1 MQTPPLQLSVTCARS
16 LPGRSRA
23 ESEFASSPNMQTGGC
38 TPAAVLDGAPPG
50 PSPARAP
57 GKQQRP
63 GSDSA
68 RRPSARRPRGT
79 PTAPAPRPHA
89 ARTIPKA
96 SHLAVRRGP
105 PTAALCIRPS
115 VRLPAHSRIPPIA
128 GSPALSITVGPA
140 HRRAPHPANRAPRPP
155 PSQSSN
161 PRAPNPSRR
170 RAPCSWTLRVRGAT
184 PPFLGQ
190 RGAGLAPRGLYRCV
204 RGICVL
210 PTAPSLGRSPDVP
223 EPSGCVRCS
232 RCPGSGAGGPW
243 SPGSGRWEALRTAV
257 VLPASTQHG
266 RACPHRFPPPAP
278 SSASRCG
285 RPPERPRTH
294 GIPER
299 ARALPTPPARSWTDP
314 TAKWTGAVGDTEK
327 PLLST
332 CQCPKFPAH

>member
-1 MQTPPLQLSVTCARS
+1 MPTPPLQLSVTCARS

-38 TPAAVLDGAPPG
+38 APAAVLDGAPPG

-68 RRPSARRPRGT
+68 RRSSARRPRGT

-96 SHLAVRRGP
+96 SHLAVRRDP

-115 VRLPAHSRIPPIA
+115 ARLPAHSRIPPIA

-155 PSQSSN
+155 SSQSSN
-161 PRAPNPSRR
+161 PRAPHPSRR

-210 PTAPSLGRSPDVP
+210 PTAPALGRSPDVP

-232 RCPGSGAGGPW
+232 RCPGPGAEFAGCVPARAGPGVREAAGGRPSARPW
-243 SPGSGRWEALRTAV
+243 
-257 VLPASTQHG
+257 
-266 RACPHRFPPPAP
+266 C
-278 SSASRCG
+278 CG
-285 RPPERPRTH
+285 RGAAGLHAARPGLST
-294 GIPER
+294 PVPT
-299 ARALPTPPARSWTDP
+299 ASALP
-314 TAKWTGAVGDTEK
+314 GL
-327 PLLST
+327 PLRASSRT
-332 CQCPKFPAH
+332 SRNPRHS